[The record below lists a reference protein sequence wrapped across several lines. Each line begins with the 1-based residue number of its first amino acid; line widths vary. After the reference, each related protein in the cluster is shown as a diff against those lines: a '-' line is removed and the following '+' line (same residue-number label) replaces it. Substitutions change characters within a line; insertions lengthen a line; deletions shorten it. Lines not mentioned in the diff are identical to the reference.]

1 MASWPR
7 PLTQKRQRIR
17 HLRPTRTRFEAS
29 DARRDFGFRISNFG
43 FSLSVN
49 RNSGLSS
56 IRNRKSAI
64 SISMSIYRR
73 VLAYY
78 RPFWPQTIFG
88 LLLSLCGIGLN
99 LLKPW
104 PLKFIVDQILPSFAR
119 GSQTNTFIGFQLFAG
134 HLRIP
139 TSPILSV
146 HGLIAALCL
155 ALIAIQLVWGAINW
169 ITSYLFVKI
178 GLQALLKLRTDLYAY
193 LQSLSLKYHD
203 ARRSSDSSFRVAYDS
218 QSIQTI
224 YNKGFTNIF
233 GSIITLVGT
242 FVIMVRL
249 DWQLTLLSLAIV
261 PLIVGAIYFFAH
273 RIRRESTFIQEQES
287 AMLAQAQEGLSSIRM
302 VHAFGREEFEILQ
315 FHQQASQSLEANLRL
330 TLTNVNSALV
340 ISTLMVIGTAAMY
353 YVGTLHVLA
362 GTLTLG
368 SLLVFSAYLLML
380 YQPLESL
387 TYTAWAMEGATAGA
401 RRCFEVLDGQDD
413 VVDSPKAIAISSARG
428 LIEFQNVS
436 FAYAQDRRVLHNL
449 HLTISPNQIVALV
462 GGTGA
467 GKSTLLS
474 LVPRF
479 YDPTSGSVMLD
490 GCDLREIT
498 KKSLRAQIAIV
509 LQDTLLFSTSV
520 RENIAYGRPDA
531 TEEEIVDAAR
541 RAQADEFIL
550 QMPNGYQSAVGERGG
565 HLSVGQRQRL
575 GIARAFLKNA
585 PVLLLDEPTSAL
597 DPATESAI
605 METIKE
611 LMRGRTT
618 LIATHRLATV
628 HNVDQIVVLDRG
640 RVVEQGRGSELV
652 ARGGV
657 YAKLYT
663 SGKFAT

>member
-1 MASWPR
+1 
-7 PLTQKRQRIR
+7 
-17 HLRPTRTRFEAS
+17 
-29 DARRDFGFRISNFG
+29 
-43 FSLSVN
+43 
-49 RNSGLSS
+49 
-56 IRNRKSAI
+56 
-64 SISMSIYRR
+64 MSIYRR
-73 VLAYY
+73 VLRYY
-78 RPFWPQTIFG
+78 RPFLPQTIFG
-88 LLLSLCGIGLN
+88 LVLTVAGIGLN

-104 PLKFIVDQILPSFAR
+104 PFKIIVDDFLRGNSTAR
-119 GSQTNTFIGFQLFAG
+119 SNWRTW
-134 HLRIP
+134 
-139 TSPILSV
+139 
-146 HGLIAALCL
+146 IALLCL
-155 ALIAIQLVWGAINW
+155 ALVAIQLFWGIINW
-169 ITSYLFVKI
+169 ITNYLFVKI
-178 GLQALLKLRTDLYAY
+178 GLQALLKLRTDLYSC

-233 GSIITLVGT
+233 GSTITLAGT

-261 PLIVGAIYFFAH
+261 PPIVAAIYFFAH

-302 VHAFGREEFEILQ
+302 VHAFGREEFEVRQ
-315 FHQQASQSLEANLRL
+315 FHRQARQSLEANLRL

-401 RRCFEVLDGQDD
+401 KRCFEVLDRQDD
-413 VVDSPKAIAISSARG
+413 VVDSPKAVAISSAHG
-428 LIEFQNVS
+428 SIEFQNVS
-436 FAYAQDRRVLHNL
+436 FAYAQDRHVLHNL
-449 HLTISPNQIVALV
+449 DLTISPNQIVALV

-479 YDPTSGSVMLD
+479 YDPTSGSVTLD

-541 RAQADEFIL
+541 RAQADEFIR
-550 QMPNGYQSAVGERGG
+550 QMPNGYQNAVGERGG

-597 DPATESAI
+597 DPTTESAI

-628 HNVDQIVVLDRG
+628 HNVDQIIVLEHG
-640 RVVEQGRGSELV
+640 HIVEQGRGSELV

-657 YAKLYT
+657 YAKLYA
-663 SGKFAT
+663 SGHYPS

>member
-1 MASWPR
+1 
-7 PLTQKRQRIR
+7 
-17 HLRPTRTRFEAS
+17 
-29 DARRDFGFRISNFG
+29 
-43 FSLSVN
+43 
-49 RNSGLSS
+49 
-56 IRNRKSAI
+56 
-64 SISMSIYRR
+64 MSIYRR
-73 VLAYY
+73 VLRYY
-78 RPFWPQTIFG
+78 RPFLPQTIFG
-88 LLLSLCGIGLN
+88 LLLTVAGIGLN

-104 PLKFIVDQILPSFAR
+104 PFKIIVDDFLRVNSTAR
-119 GSQTNTFIGFQLFAG
+119 SDGRTW
-134 HLRIP
+134 IP
-139 TSPILSV
+139 L
-146 HGLIAALCL
+146 LCL
-155 ALIAIQLVWGAINW
+155 ALVAIQLLWGIINW
-169 ITSYLFVKI
+169 ITNYLFVKI
-178 GLQALLKLRTDLYAY
+178 GLQALLKLRTDLYSY

-233 GSIITLVGT
+233 GSTITLAGT

-261 PLIVGAIYFFAH
+261 PLIVAAIYFFAH

-302 VHAFGREEFEILQ
+302 VHAFGREEFEVRQ
-315 FHQQASQSLEANLRL
+315 FHRQARQSLQANLRL

-387 TYTAWAMEGATAGA
+387 TYTAWAMEGAAAGA
-401 RRCFEVLDGQDD
+401 KRCFEVLDRQDD
-413 VVDSPKAIAISSARG
+413 VVDSPKAIAILSARG
-428 LIEFQNVS
+428 SIEFQNVS
-436 FAYAQDRRVLHNL
+436 FAYAEDRDVLHNL
-449 HLTISPNQIVALV
+449 DLTISPNQIVALV

-479 YDPTSGSVMLD
+479 YDPTSGSVTLD

-520 RENIAYGRPDA
+520 RENIAYGWPGA

-541 RAQADEFIL
+541 RAQADEFIR

-597 DPATESAI
+597 DPTTESAI

-628 HNVDQIVVLDRG
+628 HNVDQIIVLEHG
-640 RVVEQGRGSELV
+640 HIVEQGRGLELV

-657 YAKLYT
+657 YAKLYA
-663 SGKFAT
+663 SGHYPS